1 MASLTAILADLRAE
15 GDALDAMVSDADSSV
30 WQTPTPA
37 AGWTVAHQIAHLHWT
52 DHVSALTAAGA
63 AGDEDADAA
72 FDAVIADAMAA
83 PDTFV
88 DTAAETLATEQITSL
103 LALWRLGRA
112 QLLDVLPRVP
122 DGTKIRWFGP
132 PMSPASM
139 ATARI
144 METWAHGQDVA
155 DALGV
160 ERTPTARLKHVAH
173 IGVRTRDFAYAVH
186 GRPAPAEQFRTELTA
201 PDGDLWTW
209 GPEDASQRITGPAED
224 FCLLVTQRAHRDDL
238 EVSATGADATHWLTI
253 AQAFAGAPGSGRSKS
268 AGRDPR

>member
-15 GDALDAMVSDADSSV
+15 VDALDELVSGADSSD
-30 WQTPTPA
+30 WQADTPA

-52 DHVSALTAAGA
+52 DHVAALTAAGA
-63 AGDEDADAA
+63 AGDEDATAA
-72 FDAVIADAMAA
+72 FDEVIGAAMAA

-88 DTAAETLATEQITSL
+88 DAACEELATEPITTL
-103 LALWRLGRA
+103 LGLWRLGRA
-112 QLLDVLPRVP
+112 QILDVLPRVP

-173 IGVRTRDFAYAVH
+173 IGARTRDFAYAVH
-186 GRPAPAEQFRTELTA
+186 GEPAPAEQFRIELTA
-201 PDGDLWTW
+201 PDGDLWAW
-209 GPEDASQRITGPAED
+209 GPEDAPQRVTGLAVD
-224 FCLLVTQRAHRDDL
+224 FCLLVTQRVHRDDVDL
-238 EVSATGADATHWLTI
+238 EATGDDAAHWLTI
-253 AQAFAGAPGSGRSKS
+253 AQAFAGAPGKGRQPK
-268 AGRDPR
+268 